1 MMWITLWLVLSA
13 AVLLALSLLPTRK
26 IIRVQEQQGWGWR
39 ILYVLV
45 LFFIPA
51 YLLYAWLLTTRI
63 VESTDIIVAF
73 IFFGGSVFVNLVTRL
88 SLISIQHI
96 QHIAALER
104 HHALHDDLTNLP
116 NRSLLYERIEQLVV
130 TTKRSEREF
139 SVLIMDLDQFK
150 EINDTL
156 GHLCGDRLLQQVA
169 PCLRQAVRESDTVA
183 RLGGDE
189 FAVLLPDTGIQGAIN
204 LSQKILEAMDSPF
217 VVEGH
222 HLKVGISIGI
232 TVFPQHGLDCETRL
246 QRAEVAMYV
255 AKRGSL
261 GYSIY
266 NAEHDQYTLNRLTLF
281 GNLHQAM
288 QAQQLELYYQPIV
301 DIQTQRV
308 WGVEALTRWPHAELG
323 FIAPVD
329 FIPLAEQ
336 SGNIRYLTQWVINT
350 AIQQIQQWR
359 QRNISMQVSI
369 NLSVKDIQ
377 DEQFASQIIAT
388 LREAD
393 IDTSLLTFEIT
404 EGSMMT
410 DSERAHKTI
419 KELHDSG
426 ISIAIDDFGTGF
438 SSLSYLKQLPT
449 QHIKI
454 DKSFIM
460 DMLEDDNDAI
470 IVRSTIDLAHNMGR
484 KVIAEGV
491 NQQDILDLLEIL
503 RCNYAQ
509 GFHICPPLPAHKLN
523 DWLADPKTLWKSA

>member
-189 FAVLLPDTGIQGAIN
+189 FAVLLPDTGI
-204 LSQKILEAMDSPF
+204 
-217 VVEGH
+217 
-222 HLKVGISIGI
+222 
-232 TVFPQHGLDCETRL
+232 
-246 QRAEVAMYV
+246 
-255 AKRGSL
+255 
-261 GYSIY
+261 
-266 NAEHDQYTLNRLTLF
+266 
-281 GNLHQAM
+281 
-288 QAQQLELYYQPIV
+288 
-301 DIQTQRV
+301 
-308 WGVEALTRWPHAELG
+308 
-323 FIAPVD
+323 
-329 FIPLAEQ
+329 
-336 SGNIRYLTQWVINT
+336 
-350 AIQQIQQWR
+350 
-359 QRNISMQVSI
+359 
-369 NLSVKDIQ
+369 
-377 DEQFASQIIAT
+377 
-388 LREAD
+388 
-393 IDTSLLTFEIT
+393 
-404 EGSMMT
+404 
-410 DSERAHKTI
+410 
-419 KELHDSG
+419 
-426 ISIAIDDFGTGF
+426 
-438 SSLSYLKQLPT
+438 
-449 QHIKI
+449 
-454 DKSFIM
+454 
-460 DMLEDDNDAI
+460 
-470 IVRSTIDLAHNMGR
+470 
-484 KVIAEGV
+484 
-491 NQQDILDLLEIL
+491 
-503 RCNYAQ
+503 
-509 GFHICPPLPAHKLN
+509 
-523 DWLADPKTLWKSA
+523 